1 MLRFRIAALAS
12 VLIIGTLGAGLT
24 AASAATVAH
33 VRDKPTKGE
42 QSLSNHVPQSYIT
55 TCVGLTASTKKDY
68 AKSYP
73 KLKKQI
79 GSIAAAISCTP
90 MGIGVP
96 EIVIFTQWKNAA
108 DMNAYYKAVVA
119 GYNIQ
124 PNAAV
129 ASPATCPLESTSR
142 ASGTAVGRVVCQ
154 PSVSKQPAEIV
165 WTTDSL
171 KILGDALVTTDP
183 DGSLLNT
190 WWKAD
195 SGPVK

>member
-1 MLRFRIAALAS
+1 MLRFRIAALAV
-12 VLIIGTLGAGLT
+12 VLVIGALGAGLT

-33 VRDKPTKGE
+33 AQDKPTKGE
-42 QSLSNHVPQSYIT
+42 QFLGKHVPASFGS
-55 TCVGLTASTKKDY
+55 TCVALTASTKKDY

-73 KLKKQI
+73 KVKKQI
-79 GSIAAAISCTP
+79 NSIGAAISCTP
-90 MGIGVP
+90 TGTNVP

-108 DMNAYYKAVVA
+108 DMNAYYRAVVA

-124 PNAAV
+124 LNAAV
-129 ASPATCPLESTSR
+129 AGQATCPLES
-142 ASGTAVGRVVCQ
+142 ASTAGGAIVGRVVCQ
-154 PSVSKQPAEIV
+154 PSMSKQPAEIV

-190 WWKAD
+190 WWKGD